1 MTYLEYASFT
11 ILGLR
16 MIFAGFT
23 GDPGR
28 PLSWPM
34 FAYGGAVRL
43 EAWIQD
49 AGEAADAIRL
59 SDYAMRGD
67 IVFDALSCHDL
78 IDWLAQ
84 THDHVWGTIWIYDE
98 SGLNG
103 TDFNVRQDLQ

>member
-1 MTYLEYASFT
+1 MTYIEYG
-11 ILGLR
+11 ILGILGIR
-16 MIFAGFT
+16 MILAGFT

-43 EAWIQD
+43 EAWVQD
-49 AGEAADAIRL
+49 AGEDAHVVHL
-59 SDYAMRGD
+59 SDFAMRGD
-67 IVFDALSCHDL
+67 IVFDALSGHDL
-78 IDWLAQ
+78 VGWLAQ

-103 TDFNVRQDLQ
+103 TNFDLRCKSR